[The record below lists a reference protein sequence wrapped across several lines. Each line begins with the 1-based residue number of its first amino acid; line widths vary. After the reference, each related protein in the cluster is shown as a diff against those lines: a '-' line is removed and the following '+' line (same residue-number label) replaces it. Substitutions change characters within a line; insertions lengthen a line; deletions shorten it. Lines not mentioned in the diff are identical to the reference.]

1 MANTLISSQR
11 PNARRQPPFETPW
24 SKSSSLRTPYA
35 SSSRSSSITRSIF
48 DNDPTENGTPLTPPD
63 TSSPK
68 PENEG
73 GLYFKYGN
81 KRFSE
86 EELRGRRQTDEGLDC
101 VGELLLHERLA
112 DEKQRDT
119 SGIDGFSLLFSGLSI
134 EEQSTSSPTHRK
146 IDFLKRQGETPSK
159 HKRSSSLS
167 VKPKT
172 QRLQSRIGSS
182 LSEESTRP
190 RSTSPVGAQ
199 RAVSDGGILKLNPTS
214 QAVLEGQEYIRGN
227 SGHVRASCAT
237 VLSRAP
243 AQTSGEKD
251 EKIFPFSIYPRVDV
265 DSITKNVQ
273 NTTRT
278 QRSPRQ
284 ASIPKYPSNVL
295 PGQQQT
301 DTAIPYFRPYYKKDR
316 SEAQL
321 KKRILDIIA
330 KPKKPAKFGLAQRV
344 QKLIHIIKQQIALK
358 KEVKK
363 SKRKPK
369 PKEPNELGYIY
380 VFTSPLHANY
390 VKIGMSV
397 HGAEDRT
404 DEWGTTCKDLNPK
417 LVHDPIAVPFPHFSK
432 VERLIHAELG
442 NKRRKILCGTCKKTK
457 KRKADKDEPREHD
470 EWFEISVEMAL
481 EVVQRWRAWIIKH
494 EPFRDD
500 GSLKQIWEWKCRR
513 ERVSRRFD
521 WGRWTCLHRHEEF
534 IYSWHSFDAWLDE
547 YGPKC
552 MSVLRSLP
560 DVFIWCVPV
569 LIFLGLAWLEMGR
582 LGFVAGLAA
591 FLLRFVK
598 WLRR

>member
-48 DNDPTENGTPLTPPD
+48 DDDPTENGTPLTPPD
-63 TSSPK
+63 TSSSK

-73 GLYFKYGN
+73 ELYFKYGN

-86 EELRGRRQTDEGLDC
+86 AELRGKRQTDKGSDGA
-101 VGELLLHERLA
+101 GELLLHERLA
-112 DEKQRDT
+112 DEKQRDA

-134 EEQSTSSPTHRK
+134 EEQKTSSLAHRQT
-146 IDFLKRQGETPSK
+146 DFLKRQEETPSK

-172 QRLQSRIGSS
+172 QRLRSGIGSS
-182 LSEESTRP
+182 LSPESTRP
-190 RSTSPVGAQ
+190 RPTSPAVAQ
-199 RAVSDGGILKLNPTS
+199 RAVSDGGILKLNSTP
-214 QAVLEGQEYIRGN
+214 QAVREGQEYIRGN
-227 SGHVRASCAT
+227 SDHVRASRAI
-237 VLSRAP
+237 VLSRAS
-243 AQTSGEKD
+243 ANTSGGKVE
-251 EKIFPFSIYPRVDV
+251 ETFPFSIYPQVDL
-265 DSITKNVQ
+265 DSITKKVQ
-273 NTTRT
+273 NTTKT
-278 QRSPRQ
+278 QRCPRQ
-284 ASIPKYPSNVL
+284 VSIPKHPSTAL
-295 PGQQQT
+295 PDQQQT
-301 DTAIPYFRPYYKKDR
+301 DTGIPYFRPYYKKDQ
-316 SEAQL
+316 SEEQL

-330 KPKKPAKFGLAQRV
+330 KPKKPAKFSLAQLV
-344 QKLIHIIKQQIALK
+344 QKLIHIIKQQIAREKGAK
-358 KEVKK
+358 KPR
-363 SKRKPK
+363 RKPK
-369 PKEPNELGYIY
+369 PKEPNKIGYIY
-380 VFTSPLHANY
+380 VFTSSLHPKY
-390 VKIGMSV
+390 VKIGMSAQ
-397 HGAEDRT
+397 GAEDRT
-404 DEWGTTCKDLNPK
+404 EEWGTTCKHLNPK

-442 NKRRKILCGTCKKTK
+442 NKRRRIPCGTCKKTK
-457 KRKADKDEPREHD
+457 RSKADKDEPREHI

-521 WGRWTCLHRHEEF
+521 WGRWTCLRRHEEF

-560 DVFIWCVPV
+560 DVFIWSVPV